1 MEILEIAKYTFM
13 GIFLIFFAM
22 DILSK
27 KSYKTHFYVSLTLAI
42 IFLVLGQDWSTG
54 IKMVCIVL
62 VTLLT
67 IKTIVDEKKK
77 QAEKI
82 ATKGRV
88 KQQVHIVFSKY
99 STYRLRLHEN
109 HNFRAAFLS
118 FVEASFSSQP
128 RSFIRISM
136 RRHRMIRQL
145 L

>member
-42 IFLVLGQDWSTG
+42 IFLVLGQGWSTG

-82 ATKGRV
+82 ATK
-88 KQQVHIVFSKY
+88 
-99 STYRLRLHEN
+99 
-109 HNFRAAFLS
+109 
-118 FVEASFSSQP
+118 
-128 RSFIRISM
+128 
-136 RRHRMIRQL
+136 
-145 L
+145 